1 MSLYQTRGTEL
12 EAITNTSVAKKVT
25 ESAEVLQRIA
35 NDQSLLDTL
44 IEISEVCIDA
54 LKSGKKILFMGNGG
68 SAADSQHLAAELV
81 SRFEFDRPGLPAI
94 ALTTDTSALTAIG
107 NDYGFDRLFARQIEA
122 LGVEGDVLIGISTS
136 GNSENINVGLKAAK
150 EKGLVLVGWTGNKQG
165 AINQLTDYLVEVPS
179 ANTAEIQV
187 GHIVIGHTICG
198 FIEKALFSESA
209 K

>member
-1 MSLYQTRGTEL
+1 LSFHQKRGTEL
-12 EAITNTSVAKKVT
+12 EAITNQLIAEKVE
-25 ESAEVLQRIA
+25 ESASVLQRLAQEEAILSTIA
-35 NDQSLLDTL
+35 
-44 IEISEVCIDA
+44 EVSSACVSA
-54 LKSGKKILFMGNGG
+54 LKAGKKILFMGNGG

-122 LGVEGDVLIGISTS
+122 LGVEGDIIIGISTS
-136 GNSENINVGLKAAK
+136 GNSENINTGLKAAR
-150 EKGLVLVGWTGNKQG
+150 EKGLVLVGLTGNKQG
-165 AINQLTDYLVEVPS
+165 TIKGLTDFLIEVPS

-198 FIEKALFSESA
+198 LIEKALFSE
-209 K
+209 